1 MGYKD
6 LRDWIAALEAEG
18 ELKRIKAEVD
28 WDLEISEI
36 IRRVNQNRGP
46 AILFENIKDYGQG
59 WCRKLFAGGLGN
71 RARLALMFGLA
82 KDAKYAEMIKLLRK
96 RVNEPVDPVDVG
108 TGPVKENVIAG
119 EAVDLFQL
127 PVPKWHHLDGGRYIN
142 TWAAIVTEDPETGRR
157 NVGCYRGMIAD
168 KNKISVLLLLS
179 QDWGRHYAKY
189 QQRCEPMPVAVIYGW
204 DPSMIF
210 VAGSPFPIEE
220 YKLMGSIRQ
229 QAVELVGCETS
240 NLQVPASA
248 EIVVEGTISPDPA
261 TYKSEGPFGEIT
273 GYYGGWGGKRPVI
286 DVQCITY
293 RHDPIYRGSLEGTSK
308 GVVSE
313 YGMFSYVAFS
323 AALWNI
329 LENLGVATGVLD
341 LVPAPTTILKIHKS
355 YQGQPRQ
362 LAAALWGSKFGTNTA
377 KIIVVV
383 EEGVDIRN
391 LREVELAIHAN
402 VDPVRDIIVFPM
414 GAGSPLDTSLSP
426 DAGDEIKYGTPLQD
440 KVLIDATVDWTTHPK
455 RSEWDGERLP
465 PKCTQSP
472 PEIVQSVDQ
481 RWAEFGFDS

>member
-18 ELKRIKAEVD
+18 ELKKIKAEVD

-36 IRRVNQNRGP
+36 IRRVNKERGP
-46 AILFENIKDYGQG
+46 AILFENIKDYGEG

-71 RARLALMFGLA
+71 RARLALMFGLP
-82 KDAKYAEMIKLLRK
+82 KDAKYTEMIQLLRK
-96 RVNEPVDPVDVG
+96 RVKEPVEPVDVE
-108 TGPVKENVIAG
+108 TGPAKENVISG

-127 PVPKWHHLDGGRYIN
+127 PVPKWHQLDGGRYIN
-142 TWAAIVTEDPETGRR
+142 TWAAIVTEDPETGRC

-189 QQRCEPMPVAVIYGW
+189 QQRGKPMPVAVIYGW

-210 VAGSPFPIEE
+210 VAGSPFPLEE

-229 QAVELVGCETS
+229 QAVELVRCETS
-240 NLQVPASA
+240 NLRVPASA
-248 EIVVEGTISPDPA
+248 EIVVEGTISPDPS
-261 TYKSEGPFGEIT
+261 TYRAEGPFGEIT
-273 GYYGGWGGKRPVI
+273 GYYGGWGGNRPVI
-286 DVQCITY
+286 DVQCMTY
-293 RHDPIYRGSLEGTSK
+293 RNDPIYRGSLEGTSK

-323 AALWNI
+323 AVMWNI

-341 LVPAPTTILKIHKS
+341 LVPAPTTIVKIHKS
-355 YQGQPRQ
+355 FQGQPRQ

-383 EEGVDIRN
+383 EEGVNIRN

-402 VDPVRDIIVFPM
+402 VDPVKDIIVFPM

-440 KVLIDATVDWTTHPK
+440 KVLIDATVDWTTHRK
-455 RSEWDGERLP
+455 RPEWDGERLP
-465 PKCTQSP
+465 PKCTRSS
-472 PEIVQSVDQ
+472 PEIVELVDK
-481 RWAEFGFDS
+481 RWAEYGFEG